1 MIISQI
7 SPSLSLLLFAP
18 ASDFAGVEA
27 PAARLARRMTQETVA
42 LEAGVDRASLV
53 RIERGQQDPHLSTL
67 LRIAAV
73 LAGVRLAVLDD
84 A

>member
-1 MIISQI
+1 
-7 SPSLSLLLFAP
+7 
-18 ASDFAGVEA
+18 
-27 PAARLARRMTQETVA
+27 MTQETVA

>member
-1 MIISQI
+1 M
-7 SPSLSLLLFAP
+7 PAP
-18 ASDFAGVEA
+18 PPPDPDLVRQRQAVGEA
-27 PAARLARRMTQETVA
+27 LRAARRARRMTQEAVA

-73 LAGVRLAVLDD
+73 LDGVRLAVLDD